1 MNSAFTSE
9 PIGLSDMVQE
19 HVPGAKLDRY
29 HANEVGMNSFS
40 KIFSINKISF

>member
-9 PIGLSDMVQE
+9 PIGLTDMVQE

-29 HANEVGMNSFS
+29 HANEVEINSFFQ
-40 KIFSINKISF
+40 IFYNN